1 VNDYGLF
8 TTLCICLLVWHG
20 FCIDSVSLSLVNLSA
35 EWNMKWFEDLIFG
48 IDLSKELIWTG
59 SSSSI
64 SLLRKAVICFFA

>member
-1 VNDYGLF
+1 MR
-8 TTLCICLLVWHG
+8 I
-20 FCIDSVSLSLVNLSA
+20 NLRA
-35 EWNMKWFEDLIFG
+35 ERKMKWLEDFIFG